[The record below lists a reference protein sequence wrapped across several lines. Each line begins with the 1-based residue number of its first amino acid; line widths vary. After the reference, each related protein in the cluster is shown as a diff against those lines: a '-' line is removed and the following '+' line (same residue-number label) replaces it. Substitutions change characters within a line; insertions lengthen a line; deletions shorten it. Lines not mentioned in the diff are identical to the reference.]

1 MKKGTK
7 LPYLISAS
15 MLLVLASCDG
25 GNQPSL
31 TSESSLDLGTSEPET
46 SITNS
51 DASVQGSTLIESS
64 ATAESSGRG
73 TYNTSVLENAFNE
86 SMKKNGMRMVTSQ
99 PKLQLGLSS
108 YTVLGT
114 EPNFNLVKGST
125 NNVVLQADSQT
136 LEMTKNSLL
145 GLTGM
150 RYNCNNISLVA
161 GALSLAGAAFPATSL
176 INQDA
181 NLYYKDNT
189 LYWDFLD
196 ENGQE
201 CTGLSGLMDLAFEA
215 MMSASGET
223 SDIDFQHKGKYE
235 LDTETASL
243 LSVLTSSMVTSML
256 WSSGIDPMIQSLW
269 KGGADITVTQS
280 RQLNETVYDMSIKTF
295 DPSAL
300 FGSASDLTSSGVGS
314 LVGGLTDSL
323 PVDVSSATDDLDEDY
338 FSSFLYELRF
348 SYTVNSLRSMAMIL
362 SATTDSTKVEEG
374 ILDDENLEAGQ
385 TKMGLESIQMS
396 QSTVFTFDNS
406 LTIAYPSFNDYVTQ
420 EFPVEE
426 EPIVE
431 PISSEPVGSE
441 PTASEPAASE
451 PTTSEPLGS
460 E

>member
-1 MKKGTK
+1 MKKGFTFK
-7 LPYLISAS
+7 FLISAS
-15 MLLVLASCDG
+15 MLLILASCDG
-25 GNQPSL
+25 GNQPVN
-31 TSESSLDLGTSEPET
+31 TSAETTSEPET
-46 SITNS
+46 SLTTS
-51 DASVQGSTLIESS
+51 ESS
-64 ATAESSGRG
+64 LEGSSTAINPSSPSSLESSVRG
-73 TYNTSVLENAFNE
+73 TYNTSVLQNAFE
-86 SMKKNGMRMVTSQ
+86 TSMSKNGMRMVTTQ

-114 EPNFNLVKGST
+114 SPNFSLVKGST

-150 RYNCNNISLVA
+150 RYHCNNISLVA
-161 GALSLAGAAFPATSL
+161 GALSLAGAAFPAASL

-181 NLYYKDNT
+181 NLYYKNNT
-189 LYWDFLD
+189 FYWDFLD

-223 SDIDFQHKGKYE
+223 SDIEFQHKGKYE
-235 LDTETASL
+235 LDSSTASL
-243 LSVLTSSMVTSML
+243 LSILTSSYVTSAI
-256 WSSGIDPMIQSLW
+256 WSSGIDPLIQSLW
-269 KGGADITVTQS
+269 KGGADITVIQS

-323 PVDVSSATDDLDEDY
+323 PVDVSSATDNLDEDY
-338 FSSFLYELRF
+338 FSSFLFELRF
-348 SYTVNSLRSMAMIL
+348 SYTVNSLKSMTMIL
-362 SATTDSTKVEEG
+362 GATTDSTKVEEG

-385 TKMGLESIQMS
+385 TKMGLETIQMS
-396 QSTVFTFDNS
+396 QSTAFTFDTS
-406 LTIAYPSFNDYVTQ
+406 LTITYPSFNDYVTQ
-420 EFPVEE
+420 ELPVEE

-431 PISSEPVGSE
+431 PISSEPV
-441 PTASEPAASE
+441 ASDPVASE

>member
-1 MKKGTK
+1 MKKGFTFK
-7 LPYLISAS
+7 YLISAS
-15 MLLVLASCDG
+15 MLLILASCDG
-25 GNQPSL
+25 GNQPVN
-31 TSESSLDLGTSEPET
+31 TSAETTSEPET
-46 SITNS
+46 SLTTS
-51 DASVQGSTLIESS
+51 ESS
-64 ATAESSGRG
+64 LEGSSTAINPSSPSSLESSGRG
-73 TYNTSVLENAFNE
+73 TYNTSVLQNAFE
-86 SMKKNGMRMVTSQ
+86 TSMSKNGMRMVTTQ

-114 EPNFNLVKGST
+114 SPNFSLVKGST

-150 RYNCNNISLVA
+150 HYNCNNISLVA
-161 GALSLAGAAFPATSL
+161 GALSLAGAAFPAASL

-181 NLYYKDNT
+181 NLYYKNNT
-189 LYWDFLD
+189 FYWDFLD

-235 LDTETASL
+235 LDSSTASL
-243 LSVLTSSMVTSML
+243 LSILTSSYVTSAI
-256 WSSGIDPMIQSLW
+256 WSSGIDPLIQSLW
-269 KGGADITVTQS
+269 KGGADITVIQS
-280 RQLNETVYDMSIKTF
+280 RQLNETVYDMSIRTF

-323 PVDVSSATDDLDEDY
+323 PVDVSSAADNLDEDY
-338 FSSFLYELRF
+338 FSSFLFELRF
-348 SYTVNSLRSMAMIL
+348 SYTVNSLKSMTMIL
-362 SATTDSTKVEEG
+362 GATTDSTKVEEG

-385 TKMGLESIQMS
+385 TKMGLETIQMS
-396 QSTVFTFDNS
+396 QSTAFTFDNS
-406 LTIAYPSFNDYVTQ
+406 LTITYPSFDTYVTQ
-420 EFPVEE
+420 ELPVEE

-431 PISSEPVGSE
+431 PFSSEPV
-441 PTASEPAASE
+441 ASDPVASE